1 MARPQD
7 AGVIFGAGNRDHL
20 DANLRI
26 GQVGLDAGDMA
37 EIDPVLGRASQLD
50 GDAYELERD
59 RHEQHGSIMKDI
71 HNKDKA

>member
-7 AGVIFGAGNRDHL
+7 AGVIVGAGNRDHL

-26 GQVGLDAGDMA
+26 GQVGLEAGDMA
-37 EIDPVLGRASQLD
+37 EIDAGLGRASQLD

-59 RHEQHGSIMKDI
+59 RHGRHSSIMKDI
-71 HNKDKA
+71 LNKDEA